1 MPIKATVKLLR
12 RTFLLCAALS
22 FSAPLCAENAPDFHR
37 WNTLVES
44 GSTLLFYKT
53 EAQLKNVTTNN
64 TSGGVLHG
72 KSALVRE
79 PASSPLTYT
88 YVATPDLGYH
98 FAHWSCTPIQ
108 ITEVE
113 SSIYPFCYGENP
125 ELVFYVNKGS
135 DSRTFKINL
144 CPLFEPNAYTI
155 KFDKN
160 GASGGSMAN
169 LAMTYDTAK
178 NLTAN
183 GFTKTGY
190 SFKSWLNKST
200 NKSYANKA
208 SVKNLT
214 SVNGATVTLTAQWT
228 NNVYTVSF
236 DTRGGSDVSKISVQF
251 DKAYKDTIGTAFPGS
266 PTKTGYNFM
275 GWSLESDASSGNITG
290 DSTVK
295 TAANHILYATWQ
307 AIPYTIT
314 LDRDGGSGGS
324 ETISTGFDELMPN
337 ITSPSRL
344 GYSFDGYYKFKNGS
358 GTKYYNADGTGA
370 HVWDVNSYNFVDTLY
385 AHWIPNTYTI
395 VFDKNDSDATGTMSA
410 QVMTYDKSAALTPNA
425 YTKSGYDFAGWTS
438 DMGEYSD
445 KQTVLN
451 LLSENGAMITL
462 KAKWSP
468 KGYTVKF
475 DGNGF
480 SSGTMYPQSV
490 AYEAVAKLKTNTFS
504 RTGYTFGGW
513 ATTAAGDAEF
523 GNEEEIKNLASPG
536 GEVTLFA
543 VWTPIKYKLAFN
555 SYGGEGKMD
564 EIELTYDQET
574 KLPAN
579 TFTREHYDFSGWK
592 LGSKDYADGA
602 SVINLTTSE
611 TTLTFYAQWTAK
623 TCTVTFDP
631 GEGTIASENATKTVQ
646 YNTKYDVLPTP
657 DERHG
662 YNFIGWHLESTN
674 YSGQIYPTTYVG
686 LSTDHT
692 VTAIWMAKAEFLVSF
707 NVNGGEALEP
717 RKYIG
722 DYTYGDRGLP
732 TPVKTGYTFVKWHYA
747 GSEDAVTDSTP
758 MLKKDHMLYAAWQ
771 ANQYSVTFVADG
783 ETYETINETYDS
795 TYALPAT
802 DPEKAGYT
810 FLGWYT
816 AATEGVEVTAETKVA
831 ITAAQTLY
839 ARFGAKEYKIV
850 FDKNHPNAV
859 AAPTPVTVKYDKEYT
874 LPYFAAEGEA
884 HPNPSYRFVGW
895 KHDLEDASDPLS
907 AGTEVSKLSTGDD
920 YIFYAIWELALN
932 DLSAAAHCKNA
943 EVSSEDWEIVTGD
956 PTSIRSKI
964 SAIGGNAD
972 DKALTLAIRG
982 SGTLYF
988 LAKQSSNMSENLSLH
1003 LRGEDNGVNIDET
1016 IATTA
1021 NWQLKSY
1028 SLTNVTK
1035 DFWFAIDYKISSAP
1049 PEHHYYLDEIV
1060 WLPDGESYEESREK
1074 FEVTV
1079 TATNFESWT
1088 SIPAADANGVI
1099 TVYDG
1104 DSVKVWGTPLE
1115 GYTTSYKSEETAYV
1129 LTSVKQNET
1138 IVLTATQDFQLSDLA
1153 KAANCKNIDIV
1164 CSNGVGSDFGWE
1176 KVKVENDVGIWS
1188 LSPYTYDGITL
1199 TANTK
1204 GKGTLSFD
1212 YKTSSDT
1219 MNSGLE
1225 FAYRV
1230 IPAGVSSASVAW
1242 ITLLD
1247 GGTKIT
1253 TYTTKELSLD
1263 GDAKIEWRVTTSR
1276 GITLSD
1282 TKNRYYLNNI
1292 KWLAEGEEDTP
1303 DGPTEKTE
1311 LEQWAEL
1318 LGCAATES
1326 AVAEAKEEFAK
1337 NCKLTISFDAT
1348 GKPVIGVTGVNE
1360 ELAAKVRIE
1369 CCEDLSNPI
1378 WTEHDP
1384 AQHTDCRFYRGTLDV
1399 GTSL

>member
-1 MPIKATVKLLR
+1 MPIKAILKLLR
-12 RTFLLCAALS
+12 RTFILCAALS
-22 FSAPLCAENAPDFHR
+22 FSAPLYAENAPDFHR

-53 EAQLKNVTTNN
+53 EAQLKNITTNN
-64 TSGGVLHG
+64 TSGSTLLHG
-72 KSALVRE
+72 KSELKRE
-79 PASSPLTYT
+79 PAASPLTYT

-155 KFDKN
+155 KFAAN
-160 GASGGSMAN
+160 GASGSMAN

-190 SFKSWLNKST
+190 SFKSWLNKAD
-200 NKSYANKA
+200 NKTYNNKA

-214 SVNGATVTLTAQWT
+214 SVKGATVTLTAQWT
-228 NNVYTVSF
+228 NNVYTVTF

-295 TAANHILYATWQ
+295 TAADHILYATWQ

-324 ETISTGFDELMPN
+324 ETISTGFDELMPT

-451 LLSENGAMITL
+451 LSSENGAMITL
-462 KAKWSP
+462 KAKWAP

-490 AYEAVAKLKTNTFS
+490 AYEAVAKLKTNAFS

-564 EIELTYDQET
+564 EIELTYDHET

-592 LGSKDYADGA
+592 LDSKDYADGA

-631 GEGTIASENATKTVQ
+631 GESTIAVENATKTVQ

-707 NVNGGEALEP
+707 NVDGGEALEP

-859 AAPTPVTVKYDKEYT
+859 AAPASKTLKYDDVYT
-874 LPYFAAEGEA
+874 LPDFAAEGEA

-895 KHDLEDASDPLS
+895 KHNPEDSSDPLP
-907 AGTEVSKLSTGDD
+907 AGTEVSKLSTGDA
-920 YIFYAIWELALN
+920 YIFYAIWELDLN

-943 EVSSEDWEIVTGD
+943 EVSSEDWEIVEGD

-1088 SIPAADANGVI
+1088 SSPAADADGVI
-1099 TVYDG
+1099 IVYDG

-1138 IVLTATQDFQLSDLA
+1138 IVLTATQDIKLSDLA
-1153 KAANCKNIDIV
+1153 KAANCKNIDIT
-1164 CSNGVGSDFGWE
+1164 SSTNGGAWSKTTLVDA
-1176 KVKVENDVGIWS
+1176 VGIWS
-1188 LSPYTYDGITL
+1188 APTTRYTSNDDIVL
-1199 TANTK
+1199 TADVP
-1204 GKGTLSFD
+1204 GAGTLSFEW
-1212 YKTSSDT
+1212 KTTETMSSPYLALEYRKGG
-1219 MNSGLE
+1219 SG
-1225 FAYRV
+1225 AWTP
-1230 IPAGVSSASVAW
+1230 ISDPQNVSAEYSSIS
-1242 ITLLD
+1242 ITF
-1247 GGTKIT
+1247 T
-1253 TYTTKELSLD
+1253 EA
-1263 GDAKIEWRVTTSR
+1263 AKFEWRATIIQTSK
-1276 GITLSD
+1276 TATPTD
-1282 TKNRYYLNNI
+1282 TNNRFFLNKI

-1303 DGPTEKTE
+1303 EDPPAKTE

-1318 LGCAATES
+1318 LGCAATEE
-1326 AVAEAKEEFAK
+1326 AVAEAKVEFAK

-1348 GKPVIGVTGVNE
+1348 GKPVVGVTGVSE
-1360 ELAAKVRIE
+1360 ELAAKVKIE

-1378 WTEHDP
+1378 WTEHNP
-1384 AQHTDCRFYRGTLDV
+1384 AQHTDCRFYRGTLDL